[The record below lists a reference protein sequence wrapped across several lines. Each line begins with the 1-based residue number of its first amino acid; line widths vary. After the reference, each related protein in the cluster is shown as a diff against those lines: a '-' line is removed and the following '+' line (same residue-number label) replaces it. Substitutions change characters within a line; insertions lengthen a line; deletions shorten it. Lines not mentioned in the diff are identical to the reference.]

1 VGFAVCT
8 SCFCATTPL
17 FLKKYSV
24 TLFNLLFI
32 ILSVYLLIFSFFM
45 LDAELH
51 WLYFC
56 SFIIILLGLFV
67 YTASQPATNVKET
80 ELTFRVEDDVK
91 VNLQVN

>member
-1 VGFAVCT
+1 
-8 SCFCATTPL
+8 
-17 FLKKYSV
+17 
-24 TLFNLLFI
+24 
-32 ILSVYLLIFSFFM
+32 M